1 MNDKTLKGK
10 RVIQILALT
19 IAMTLSSP
27 ALGQAYVKQS
37 SPRFCQPRTRC
48 TDYEAC
54 YINNVVQPCAW
65 GRGGA
70 ALSAVFFEH
79 GTFYLESLSED
90 EIEVIY
96 GDKKQYKT
104 KATLE
109 SKDGNRAY
117 TLADGVTFQHPS
129 CTTPLHLAGKEA
141 LPEKTTN

>member
-1 MNDKTLKGK
+1 MSRRHARKASQKDG

-19 IAMTLSSP
+19 LAMTLNSP
-27 ALGQAYVKQS
+27 VHSQDYERLS

-54 YINNVVQPCAW
+54 QINNVVQACAW

-79 GTFYLESLSED
+79 GTFYLEWLSED

-109 SKDGNRAY
+109 LKDGNRVY

-129 CTTPLHLAGKEA
+129 WIIPPDSAGEKG
-141 LPEKTTN
+141 LP

>member
-1 MNDKTLKGK
+1 MNDKTPKGK

-19 IAMTLSSP
+19 IAMTLSPP
-27 ALGQAYVKQS
+27 ALSQEYVKQS
-37 SPRFCQPRTRC
+37 SSRFCQPRTRC

-79 GTFYLESLSED
+79 GTFYLEWLSED

-109 SKDGNRAY
+109 LKDGNRVY
-117 TLADGVTFQHPS
+117 KLADGVIFQHPS
-129 CTTPLHLAGKEA
+129 WIIPPDSAGEEV
-141 LPEKTTN
+141 LP

>member
-19 IAMTLSSP
+19 IVMTLSSP
-27 ALGQAYVKQS
+27 ALSQKYVKQS
-37 SPRFCQPRTRC
+37 SSSFCQPRTRC

-54 YINNVVQPCAW
+54 YINHVVQPCAW

-70 ALSAVFFEH
+70 VLSAVFFEH
-79 GTFYLESLSED
+79 GTFYLEWLSED

-96 GDKKQYKT
+96 GDQKQYKT

-109 SKDGNRAY
+109 LKDGNRVY
-117 TLADGVTFQHPS
+117 KLADGVIFQHPNWIIPPDS
-129 CTTPLHLAGKEA
+129 AGEEV
-141 LPEKTTN
+141 LP

>member
-27 ALGQAYVKQS
+27 ALSQKYLKQS
-37 SPRFCQPRTRC
+37 SSRFCKPRTRC

-79 GTFYLESLSED
+79 GTFYLEWLSED
-90 EIEVIY
+90 EAEVIY
-96 GDKKQYKT
+96 GKKKQFKT

-109 SKDGNRAY
+109 LKDGNRIY

-129 CTTPLHLAGKEA
+129 WIIPPDSAGEEVLH
-141 LPEKTTN
+141 

>member
-1 MNDKTLKGK
+1 M
-10 RVIQILALT
+10 IQILALML
-19 IAMTLSSP
+19 AMTLSSP
-27 ALGQAYVKQS
+27 THSQDYEEQP
-37 SPRFCQPRTRC
+37 SPRFYQPRTRC

-54 YINNVVQPCAW
+54 YINHVVQPCAW

-79 GTFYLESLSED
+79 GTFYLEWLSED